1 MSYDA
6 ISPSVP
12 ASAALRSPQGLATA
26 LTILLAVAGAVDL
39 AAAAIGFGTD
49 AAADFAGDGP
59 LTGAALMYATV
70 GIAQLVL
77 LLGTGVVFIVWFH
90 RTRVNGGVFRPDLF
104 VQGPGWAIGSWFI
117 PIVNLFL
124 PFRIA
129 QDVWRASVQAAPD
142 GSARAVSVTPVTIW
156 WVTFI
161 GSNLIARASDSVG
174 SLLSAVSAVFAV
186 LFVRRLTAMQHAKA
200 VQGPNA
206 AF

>member
-6 ISPSVP
+6 ISPPVP
-12 ASAALRSPQGLATA
+12 ASSALRSPKGLATA

-49 AAADFAGDGP
+49 AAADIEGDGP
-59 LTGAALMYATV
+59 LTAAALMYACV
-70 GIAQLVL
+70 GIAQIAL
-77 LLGTGVVFIVWFH
+77 LLGTGAVFIVWFH
-90 RTRVNGGVFRPDLF
+90 RARVNGGVFRPDLF
-104 VQGPGWAIGSWFI
+104 DQGPGWAIGSWFI
-117 PIVNLFL
+117 PIVNLFF
-124 PFRIA
+124 PYRIA
-129 QDVWRASVQAAPD
+129 QDIWRASVQAAPD
-142 GSARAVSVTPVTIW
+142 GSARAVSVTPVTVW

-161 GSNLIARASDSVG
+161 ASNLISRASDSVG

-186 LFVRRLTAMQHAKA
+186 LFVRKLTAMQHTKA